1 MSNEKSNNNNNIVP
15 ASQSINPP
23 PTTQHNLK
31 ESQTSQDL
39 IEHQKNI
46 LKSIL
51 EQSRQPSAGAGLPA
65 AKPKFTLND
74 NDHHFDDPPP
84 LTPLYSSPPPNM
96 PIKKAAINSS
106 HNSTSV
112 AAAAAAAGQ
121 PSSKAASILVP
132 SSPSTS
138 LDENSSKYLDSIN
151 EAKDRRQTW
160 QQMHTQK
167 SVRSYVPSLSIICR
181 FFFLLLQFY

>member
-1 MSNEKSNNNNNIVP
+1 MSNEKTNNL
-15 ASQSINPP
+15 ASATVQS
-23 PTTQHNLK
+23 NLK

-39 IEHQKNI
+39 IEHQKSI

-65 AKPKFTLND
+65 SKPKFTLND

-84 LTPLYSSPPPNM
+84 LTPLYSSPPPNI
-96 PIKKAAINSS
+96 PIKKAL
-106 HNSTSV
+106 NSTYNSN
-112 AAAAAAAGQ
+112 AAAQ
-121 PSSKAASILVP
+121 TSNKAANVLVP

-138 LDENSSKYLDSIN
+138 VDENSAKYLDSIN
-151 EAKDRRQTW
+151 EAKEKRQTW

-167 SVRSYVPSLSIICR
+167 SVRSYVPSLSIICKSN
-181 FFFLLLQFY
+181 LCITFYC